1 MAAMKAMKA
10 VKAMKA
16 MKAMKMK
23 GSDED
28 CTGTPP
34 EAYPSEPVQALA
46 LVPVKAMKKG
56 GSGVHRDRVF
66 LKRTTK
72 SLKRIEQE
80 FWRKLKSR
88 LKYEVAAEYEQTI
101 QNLKQRLASEVLAE
115 FDFCRLFPW
124 PPVSIHFICMG
135 GRSHIPEGL
144 GLEAGPLDG
153 KNYISYNTWILVVPG
168 EERAEEGTTT
178 REKVGREIC
187 VPEPMYLS
195 LRI

>member
-1 MAAMKAMKA
+1 M
-10 VKAMKA
+10 
-16 MKAMKMK
+16 
-23 GSDED
+23 E
-28 CTGTPP
+28 
-34 EAYPSEPVQALA
+34 
-46 LVPVKAMKKG
+46 
-56 GSGVHRDRVF
+56 
-66 LKRTTK
+66 
-72 SLKRIEQE
+72 
-80 FWRKLKSR
+80 SR

-124 PPVSIHFICMG
+124 PPVSRHIICMG

-153 KNYISYNTWILVVPG
+153 KNYLYIFVYTWILVDNVPG

>member
-28 CTGTPP
+28 SCSNEMQTDPP
-34 EAYPSEPVQALA
+34 EADEPVQAM
-46 LVPVKAMKKG
+46 KAMKKR
-56 GSGVHRDRVF
+56 GSGMHRDRVF

-88 LKYEVAAEYEQTI
+88 LKHEVAAEYEQTI

-153 KNYISYNTWILVVPG
+153 KNDVSYNTWILVVPG

-178 REKVGREIC
+178 REKVDREIC

>member
-1 MAAMKAMKA
+1 MAATKAMKA

-34 EAYPSEPVQALA
+34 EAYEPVQAM
-46 LVPVKAMKKG
+46 KAMKKR

-80 FWRKLKSR
+80 FWRKLKST
-88 LKYEVAAEYEQTI
+88 LKVEVADEYEQTI

-124 PPVSIHFICMG
+124 PPVSII
-135 GRSHIPEGL
+135 
-144 GLEAGPLDG
+144 
-153 KNYISYNTWILVVPG
+153 
-168 EERAEEGTTT
+168 
-178 REKVGREIC
+178 
-187 VPEPMYLS
+187 
-195 LRI
+195 

>member
-28 CTGTPP
+28 SCSNEMQTDPP
-34 EAYPSEPVQALA
+34 EAYEPVQAM
-46 LVPVKAMKKG
+46 KAMKKR
-56 GSGVHRDRVF
+56 GSGMHRDRVF

-88 LKYEVAAEYEQTI
+88 LKHEVAAEYEQTI

-144 GLEAGPLDG
+144 GLEARPLDG
-153 KNYISYNTWILVVPG
+153 KNDVSYNTWILVVPG

-178 REKVGREIC
+178 REKVDREIC

>member
-28 CTGTPP
+28 SCSNEMQTDPP
-34 EAYPSEPVQALA
+34 EAYEPVQAM
-46 LVPVKAMKKG
+46 KAMKKR
-56 GSGVHRDRVF
+56 GSGMHRDRVF

-88 LKYEVAAEYEQTI
+88 LKHEVAAEYEQTI

-153 KNYISYNTWILVVPG
+153 KMMLVIIRG
-168 EERAEEGTTT
+168 FWLCQEKKERKKAQQHVKKLTG
-178 REKVGREIC
+178 KSA
-187 VPEPMYLS
+187 YLS
-195 LRI
+195 LCT

>member
-1 MAAMKAMKA
+1 
-10 VKAMKA
+10 
-16 MKAMKMK
+16 MK

-34 EAYPSEPVQALA
+34 EAYEPVQAM
-46 LVPVKAMKKG
+46 KAMKKR

-80 FWRKLKSR
+80 FWRKLKST
-88 LKYEVAAEYEQTI
+88 LKVEVADEYEQTI

-124 PPVSIHFICMG
+124 PPVSII
-135 GRSHIPEGL
+135 
-144 GLEAGPLDG
+144 
-153 KNYISYNTWILVVPG
+153 
-168 EERAEEGTTT
+168 
-178 REKVGREIC
+178 
-187 VPEPMYLS
+187 
-195 LRI
+195 